1 MDCTVNPYEL
11 GLGRL
16 VDLEMDA
23 DYIGKAALKKI
34 KLEGVKRSQV
44 GLEIS
49 CPPLEHPNT
58 TYWPIMS
65 DLKEVGYVT
74 SAVHTPRLDK
84 NIALAIMDIE
94 FSALDTTGEVKT
106 PEGNYPVKV
115 VQKPFYDPKKKIAS
129 KS

>member
-1 MDCTVNPYEL
+1 MCIRD
-11 GLGRL
+11 R
-16 VDLEMDA
+16 
-23 DYIGKAALKKI
+23 DYIGKDALKKI
-34 KLEGVKRSQV
+34 KSDGIKRSQV

-65 DLKEVGYVT
+65 SSKKVGYVT
-74 SAVHTPRLDK
+74 SAVYTPRLDK

-94 FSALDTTGEVKT
+94 FSTLDTTGTVIT
-106 PEGNYPVKV
+106 PEGNFPVKV